1 MNLKELQM
9 CIDKAAHTPEDMRK
23 IAETYLRGD
32 VLQDLVAAEGWLMKV
47 IESEEGKESM
57 IAMVLLAREVLG
69 KEQSVSEKDLAAME
83 EAFEKSTGKERE
95 TFLYIRQVL
104 QEFYKGRTDGLTE
117 SGKHLNY

>member
-117 SGKHLNY
+117 NGKRLD